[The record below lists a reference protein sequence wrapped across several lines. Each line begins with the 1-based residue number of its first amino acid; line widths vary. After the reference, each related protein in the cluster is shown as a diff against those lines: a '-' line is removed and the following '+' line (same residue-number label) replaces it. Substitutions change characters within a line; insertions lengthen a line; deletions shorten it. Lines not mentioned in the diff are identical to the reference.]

1 MIRFLLPLAFIAAPL
16 QAAPSALQRQ
26 VEARL
31 AEMGAGTRF
40 GLVVTDA
47 EGRELVAI
55 APTDRF
61 IPASNTKMFTVAAA
75 LATLP
80 ALDQPDA
87 VGGASVRLEGRDVV
101 LTGNGDA
108 RLSSAADC
116 ATDCL
121 ATLADA
127 VAKKTRRV
135 RDITGDA
142 TAFADRR
149 WSHGMSWNNVA
160 ERSGTGVAALSLDSN
175 QLELVISPRQ
185 PGAPPWHTASDY
197 LTVDNRA
204 VTVASGATTLD
215 VERLPFDRIVRLTGQ
230 IAMGSTPA
238 TIWLGVDDPAHYA
251 AWKFA
256 EMLKV
261 RGIKVTGVLRARYR
275 IDFGPSDPNATPL
288 AQVTPPPLL
297 EDLAAINK
305 MSQNLHA
312 ELLLR
317 RIGAAGGDPSV
328 AGGLKAVETMLTGA
342 GVPRTGYDFADGSG
356 MSTYNRVAPRVMIAF
371 LRWTATQP
379 WSTKFRATLPIGGV
393 DGTIARRFIGTPLAG
408 KVYAKT
414 GGLNATSALS
424 GWLTAK
430 SGRELTFAFFANDV
444 PAGQRAITAMD
455 AVLGLIAEA
464 N

>member
-1 MIRFLLPLAFIAAPL
+1 
-16 QAAPSALQRQ
+16 
-26 VEARL
+26 
-31 AEMGAGTRF
+31 MGPGTRF

-61 IPASNTKMFTVAAA
+61 IPASNTKMFTIAAA

-80 ALDQPDA
+80 AIDQPDTA
-87 VGGASVRLEGRDVV
+87 GGTSVRLEGRDVV

-175 QLELVISPRQ
+175 QLPLVATPGDVGKPPRV
-185 PGAPPWHTASDY
+185 TASPY
-197 LTVDNRA
+197 LTIDNRA
-204 VTVASGATTLD
+204 VTVASGPTTLD
-215 VERLPFDRIVRLTGQ
+215 VERLPFERSVRLTGQ
-230 IAMGSTPA
+230 IAVGTAPD
-238 TIWLGVDDPAHYA
+238 TTYLGIDDPAHYA
-251 AWKFA
+251 AWRLSQ
-256 EMLKV
+256 MLGERRVKIS
-261 RGIKVTGVLRARYR
+261 GTLRSVYR
-275 IDFGPSDPNATPL
+275 IEGDPLPRDTGAPL
-288 AQVTPPPLL
+288 ARVTAPPLL
-297 EDLAAINK
+297 EDFKVVNK
-305 MSQNLHA
+305 VSQNLHA

-317 RIGAAGGDPSV
+317 RVGAAGGDVSV
-328 AGGLKAVETMLTGA
+328 GGGLKAVEVMLTGA
-342 GVPRTGYDFADGSG
+342 GVPRTGYDFSDGSG
-356 MSTYNRVAPRVMIAF
+356 MSTYNRVAPRAMIAF
-371 LRWTATQP
+371 LRWTTTQP
-379 WSTKFRATLPIGGV
+379 WSAQFRATLPIGGV

-408 KVYAKT
+408 KVFAKT
-414 GGLNATSALS
+414 GGLNATNALS
-424 GWLTAK
+424 GWMTAK

-444 PAGQRAITAMD
+444 PAGQRATPAMD
-455 AVLGLIAEA
+455 AVLNLVAAA